1 MVSFFPLSPLPDYFW
16 LGALDSDDSF
26 SFDHWIGGGNVVFF
40 HLTNAL
46 IHISCLIAV
55 MFLVFNLLQAVG
67 ERETSAERISAPM
80 FVVLVAGV
88 WALNPVQTNAVT
100 YLVQRMASLQAFF
113 YIIAISFYILG
124 RRKHFQSLA

>member
-1 MVSFFPLSPLPDYFW
+1 
-16 LGALDSDDSF
+16 
-26 SFDHWIGGGNVVFF
+26 
-40 HLTNAL
+40 
-46 IHISCLIAV
+46 
-55 MFLVFNLLQAVG
+55 
-67 ERETSAERISAPM
+67 M

-124 RRKHFQSLA
+124 RRKHFQS